1 MSSTLFGLLVIV
13 LISLTAF
20 VLWKL
25 SRWISVRLTGPG
37 DGAPS
42 PLGRLGTEPSVAEQ
56 LRPDATV
63 PVARLRRGRRAP
75 YALGDRSLS
84 ERVFADDLRSPSS
97 WNEELPSLPTV
108 VDLPPVARLDI
119 GILRAR

>member
-1 MSSTLFGLLVIV
+1 MSSTLLGLLFIV
-13 LISLTAF
+13 LIAMTAF

-25 SRWISVRLTGPG
+25 SRWISVRVTGSG
-37 DGAPS
+37 DGTLAPV
-42 PLGRLGTEPSVAEQ
+42 GRPGAEPSVAGQ

-84 ERVFADDLRSPSS
+84 ERVVADDLRSPSS
-97 WNEELPSLPTV
+97 RHEELPSLATV
-108 VDLPPVARLDI
+108 GALPPAARLDV
-119 GILRAR
+119 GFLLTR

>member
-1 MSSTLFGLLVIV
+1 MTSPLLGLLVIV

-25 SRWISVRLTGPG
+25 SRWISVRLAGPG
-37 DGAPS
+37 DGAPA
-42 PLGRLGTEPSVAEQ
+42 PVGRPGAEPSVAGQ

-63 PVARLRRGRRAP
+63 PVARLRRGRPAP

-84 ERVFADDLRSPSS
+84 ERVFSDDLRLPSS
-97 WNEELPSLPTV
+97 HHEQLPSLATV
-108 VDLPPVARLDI
+108 GALPPAVVLDV
-119 GILRAR
+119 GLLLHR